1 MGAGGV
7 CAERT
12 GSKSA
17 TLVCLYVSF
26 GAGIEWHH
34 CVGRDPGEQCAP
46 PLALDTGAMSLCSYP
61 PLWLTRACSQV
72 LRDRRIIRLVG
83 AAAIPLLN
91 GLFFIQTC
99 SPSIQSMSTTNA
111 FSGLVTSN
119 VAKLKPCDTQATV
132 FLSAQGRV
140 AADALLVMV
149 ICWPPIIESLF

>member
-1 MGAGGV
+1 L
-7 CAERT
+7 E
-12 GSKSA
+12 SKSA
-17 TLVCLYVSF
+17 TRVCLYVSLCT
-26 GAGIEWHH
+26 GTEWQP

-46 PLALDTGAMSLCSYP
+46 LALDTGAMSHCSCP

-91 GLFFIQTC
+91 GVFFIQTC
-99 SPSIQSMSTTNA
+99 SPSIQSISTTNA

-119 VAKLKPCDTQATV
+119 VAKLKPGDTQATV

-149 ICWPPIIESLF
+149 TCWPPITESLF